1 MKPGPIRTLVA
12 LDDGIS
18 PESISS
24 SLPSD
29 AEINLVGVV
38 EGLEAA
44 SRALE
49 DTICDVLAIAC
60 RGYSERVLFLIES
73 AVRQQPSRP
82 VIILS
87 DGSPNG
93 FVRRV
98 FEVGADDIVML
109 PQSKDSVR
117 FSIQKALARKEG
129 TAHGGHGLARMIV
142 VLGPKG
148 GTGKTLTATNLAVA
162 LQQAGRRTVL
172 VDLDLQFGDVALCMG
187 LPPGKTVHDLVGAG
201 GPLDEE
207 KLESFLV
214 EHETGVKA
222 LLAPSRPD
230 YASAISV
237 EAIRDIYS
245 LLRTQHDVIIVDTPP
260 GFTPE
265 VIASIDM
272 STDIVMV
279 GMLDSLSLKNTK
291 LGLET
296 LDLMSYRSE
305 NVRFVLNRAHSR
317 VGISANDVTAVIG
330 REPDIFVPSDREIPV
345 TVNEGVPIVT
355 ALPQSEAAKAFR
367 QLAALY
373 VVADAGA
380 APAENDEAAA
390 AASGSRRRV
399 FGRRGSGSS

>member
-1 MKPGPIRTLVA
+1 MRTGPIRTLVA
-12 LDDGIS
+12 LDEGIS
-18 PESISS
+18 SESISA
-24 SLPSD
+24 SLPGD
-29 AEINLVGVV
+29 AEISLVGVV
-38 EGLEAA
+38 EGLDAA

-49 DTICDVLAIAC
+49 DTICDVLVIAC
-60 RGYSERVLFLIES
+60 RGYSERVLFLVES
-73 AVRQQPSRP
+73 AVRQQPTRP

-109 PQSKDSVR
+109 PQSKDHIR
-117 FSIQKALARKEG
+117 FAIQKALARKEG
-129 TAHGGHGLARMIV
+129 TALHGGRGLGHLVV

-148 GTGKTLTATNLAVA
+148 GTGKTLTSTNLAVA
-162 LQQAGRRTVL
+162 LQQAGLSTVI

-187 LPPGKTVHDLVGAG
+187 LPPGRTVHDLLVSEGA
-201 GPLDEE
+201 LDLE
-207 KLESFLV
+207 KLNSYLV
-214 EHETGVKA
+214 EHESGVKA

-237 EAIRDIYS
+237 EAVRDVYG
-245 LLRTQHDVIIVDTPP
+245 LLRTEYDVIVVDTPP

-296 LDLMSYRSE
+296 LDLMGYRE
-305 NVRFVLNRAHSR
+305 DKIKIVLNRAQTK
-317 VGISANDVTAVIG
+317 VGITASDVTAVIG
-330 REPDIFVPSDREIPV
+330 REPDVFVPSDREIPV
-345 TVNEGVPIVT
+345 TVNEGVPIMT
-355 ALPQSEAAKAFR
+355 SLPQSDAAKAFR
-367 QLAALY
+367 KLASFYVPTDTALAAN
-373 VVADAGA
+373 G
-380 APAENDEAAA
+380 DEELAT
-390 AASGSRRRV
+390 ASPRGRRV
-399 FGRRGSGSS
+399 FGRRDH